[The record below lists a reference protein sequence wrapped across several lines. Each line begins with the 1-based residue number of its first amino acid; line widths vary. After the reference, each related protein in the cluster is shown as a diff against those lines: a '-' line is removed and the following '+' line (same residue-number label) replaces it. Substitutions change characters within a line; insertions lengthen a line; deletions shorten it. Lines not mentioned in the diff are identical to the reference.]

1 MITSTIQKDP
11 TMLSNTTRSCI
22 ANSETPHTHWNTN
35 PTPFA
40 WTATTDEILAKVR
53 VVQTNIRKLVENN
66 TK

>member
-1 MITSTIQKDP
+1 MRP
-11 TMLSNTTRSCI
+11 TLIDEAEQVLLAI
-22 ANSETPHTHWNTN
+22 AGCCRCRLVQSYCS
-35 PTPFA
+35 